1 MFKSTKLACV
11 FVLCLAAVLVLA
23 SCGQD
28 SSGSKTF
35 YIPSDAL
42 TAPTFEIRGY
52 ANIFFA
58 STDNNIVQYVYEEAL
73 LDGLPDGAKIIG
85 MRLQPYSASSG
96 FPEWADDTVSQF
108 EVRLSTSENEPDS
121 LSNTFSE
128 NRGADEVFVIPETSW
143 NIVADDYHNDECQAL
158 IAAEVTPCAFGPFI
172 RFANP
177 FVYAGGSILMEV
189 ASVGFTN
196 ATPNTLQAF
205 TPGGDVY
212 TVFEATSF
220 DDARIGTLQDTN
232 LPYIAFVYTD

>member
-23 SCGQD
+23 SCGQG

-108 EVRLSTSENEPDS
+108 EVRLSTSENEAGS
-121 LSNTFSE
+121 LSNTMSA
-128 NRGADEVFVIPETSW
+128 NLGSDEVIVIPETSW
-143 NIVADDYHNDECQAL
+143 DIVAADYHSDECQAH
-158 IAAEVTPCAFGPFI
+158 IAAGTGPCAFGPVINFE
-172 RFANP
+172 NP

-189 ASVGFTN
+189 AVADGSAADIFYVQTTET
-196 ATPNTLQAF
+196 ADDAF
-205 TPGGDVY
+205 IYMQGG
-212 TVFEATSF
+212 F
-220 DDARIGTLQDTN
+220 DDPRVATVQINGMIN
-232 LPYIAFVYTD
+232 IAFVYTD